1 MTRTDSTEDGPSLGA
16 GNEMSIAAIII
27 LFILLLLFLW
37 WWFTR
42 GSNRPAEASSE
53 AHYASGW
60 SVKSNADWTPFP
72 PNANPLG
79 PPDSSCTGGVI
90 AGSWAH
96 FTFSSFTLPAS
107 ATVVGI
113 LLRVKYKSP
122 SGSNTVQLTD
132 GGTLVGTST
141 SIASVSGS
149 SGCAGTTFTSVGSDT
164 DMWGSTLSAADFAAG
179 AVGVRLTQNAN
190 TVDIDAVEL
199 TVYSTS

>member
-1 MTRTDSTEDGPSLGA
+1 
-16 GNEMSIAAIII
+16 MSIAAIII

-37 WWFTR
+37 WWLTR
-42 GSNRPAEASSE
+42 GSSGRVEESSE
-53 AHYASGW
+53 AQYASGW
-60 SVKSNADWTPFP
+60 SVKNHADWTPFP

-79 PPDSSCTGGVI
+79 PPNSNCTGGVI

-96 FTFSSFTLPAS
+96 FTFPAFTLPTS

-132 GGTLVGTST
+132 GGTLVGSST
-141 SIASVSGS
+141 SIASVSGA

>member
-1 MTRTDSTEDGPSLGA
+1 MVVVHTGVEPA
-16 GNEMSIAAIII
+16 GGRIVGSAIRVR
-27 LFILLLLFLW
+27 LV
-37 WWFTR
+37 
-42 GSNRPAEASSE
+42 SE
-53 AHYASGW
+53 EQCGLDTVSA
-60 SVKSNADWTPFP
+60 KRQP
-72 PNANPLG
+72 PNPLG
-79 PPDSSCTGGVI
+79 PPNSNCTGGVI

-96 FTFSSFTLPAS
+96 FTFPPFTLPTS

-132 GGTLVGTST
+132 GGTLVGSST

-164 DMWGSTLSAADFAAG
+164 DMWGSTLSAADVAAG